1 MGKTLN
7 KKMSS
12 EKCTQNDLSLLI
24 SSGRMKA
31 LESDH
36 KSKLPHSSTATGSF
50 KPQHHH
56 LEDWIFLPE
65 FLWTETDFF
74 ARRVTERKSKK
85 VGVKGILF
93 KCFQMLIFLLGAK
106 KSRKSFDDIH
116 QSFLGKG
123 DEEPLFSTYNTN
135 KENIS

>member
-106 KSRKSFDDIH
+106 KAEKKF
-116 QSFLGKG
+116 
-123 DEEPLFSTYNTN
+123 
-135 KENIS
+135 

>member
-1 MGKTLN
+1 
-7 KKMSS
+7 MSS

-36 KSKLPHSSTATGSF
+36 KSKLPHSNTATGSF

-74 ARRVTERKSKK
+74 CAACDRAQKQKSWS
-85 VGVKGILF
+85 KGNS
-93 KCFQMLIFLLGAK
+93 FQVFSNAYFLAWSKK

>member
-36 KSKLPHSSTATGSF
+36 KSKLPHSNTATGSF

-56 LEDWIFLPE
+56 LEDRIFLKNSFGLKP
-65 FLWTETDFF
+65 TFF